1 MTAKMQAFVD
11 EFLVDLNQTQ
21 AAIRCGYSAKS
32 APYSARMLLAKP
44 HVRDAITAA
53 MNERAARTKIQADV
67 VLEAIV
73 RNALKA
79 EAKGDH
85 AAATRGWEL
94 VGKHLRLFTDK
105 VELTG
110 KNDGPVEFS
119 AIQRTIVDPREPQQI
134 ER

>member
-1 MTAKMQAFVD
+1 MTNALTPKARAFIT

-21 AAIRCGYSAKS
+21 AAIRAGCAVKS
-32 APYSARMLLAKP
+32 APYTARTWLKNPA
-44 HVRDAITAA
+44 VQAAIQQA
-53 MNERAARTKIQADV
+53 MNERAARTAIQADV

-94 VGKHLRLFTDK
+94 VGKHLKLFTEK
-105 VELTG
+105 HEHG
-110 KNDGPVEFS
+110 GIGGGPVQFVIS
-119 AIQRTIVDPREPQQI
+119 AQEALL
-134 ER
+134 